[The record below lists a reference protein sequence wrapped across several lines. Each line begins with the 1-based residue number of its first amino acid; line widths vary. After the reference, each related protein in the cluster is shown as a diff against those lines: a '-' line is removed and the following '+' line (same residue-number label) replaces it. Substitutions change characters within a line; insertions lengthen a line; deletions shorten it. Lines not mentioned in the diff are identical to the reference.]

1 MATKL
6 THTATA
12 LARPAVHSRRAV
24 AVAAAVG
31 AALACWT
38 IAEGVFGV
46 DVHAPGFGGEPPK
59 DVGAGDVA
67 LSAAVAGLAGWAL
80 LALLERITDRAA
92 RLWSAAAFAVV
103 VLSLGGPFGAG
114 IDTASRVVLV
124 CLHLLVAAVLIR
136 VFRTTTAA
144 RKRHG

>member
-1 MATKL
+1 MATQL

-12 LARPAVHSRRAV
+12 FTRSAVHGRRAV
-24 AVAAAVG
+24 GVAAAVG
-31 AALACWT
+31 AALAGWA

-46 DVHAPGFGGEPPK
+46 DVHAPGFGGEPPT

-92 RLWSAAAFAVV
+92 RLWSAPSALWSCRWAPRSVQGSTSPAASFWSV
-103 VLSLGGPFGAG
+103 STCWWQP
-114 IDTASRVVLV
+114 
-124 CLHLLVAAVLIR
+124 C
-136 VFRTTTAA
+136 
-144 RKRHG
+144 